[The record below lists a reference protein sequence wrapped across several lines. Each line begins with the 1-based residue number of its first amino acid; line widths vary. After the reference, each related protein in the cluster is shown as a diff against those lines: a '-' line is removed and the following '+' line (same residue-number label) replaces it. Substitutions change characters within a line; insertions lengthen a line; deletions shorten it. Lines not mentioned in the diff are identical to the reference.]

1 MKYTN
6 KEVSELIDDN
16 VHSERDRY
24 ILKRKL
30 IDGITFERLAE
41 DVDMSVRGVRYI
53 VANFKRQYLAS

>member
-6 KEVSELIDDN
+6 REVAELIDDN

-53 VANFKRQYLAS
+53 VANFKRQYLAP

>member
-1 MKYTN
+1 MDYKN
-6 KEVSELIDDN
+6 KEISEIIDEN

-53 VANFKRQYLAS
+53 VARFKREYGLR